1 MYSKSNTPVLLLI
14 IFICMSHK
22 TKYHEKL
29 FCFVFFSVPLD
40 GKNKAVDVKSVP
52 PLVRLLKDKEPDV
65 RANAAGTL
73 MM

>member
-1 MYSKSNTPVLLLI
+1 MI
-14 IFICMSHK
+14 
-22 TKYHEKL
+22 L

-65 RANAAGTL
+65 RANAAGAL